1 MICEECKE
9 RKFRKMIEESKSA
22 MKRFTAKLKEE
33 KYVRRKNNNKNE
45 KL

>member
-9 RKFRKMIEESKSA
+9 RRIEKIIAESKKA
-22 MKRFTAKLKEE
+22 MKRYTKKLKEE
-33 KYVRRKNNNKNE
+33 KYE

>member
-22 MKRFTAKLKEE
+22 MKIFTAKLKEE
-33 KYVRRKNNNKNE
+33 KYVRRKKNNKNE
-45 KL
+45 K